1 MNSPDAIAVVVL
13 NWRQAAL
20 TRRCLESLSRQQTNL
35 PWHLVVVDNESSQA
49 ERDQIGQAVEA
60 LWTNRQPTWQSAAL
74 LTSEANLG
82 FAGGMNCGIVY
93 ARQSHPAM
101 GYWLLNNDI
110 ELADDA
116 LQALHVAAREYPDWG
131 IVGSLIEGETGLSGQ
146 TLHGGYCYQ
155 PWLSRIRPCT
165 RPEHK
170 PDYMAGAALFIREAL
185 IEEIGLLSE
194 DFFLYGEELDLAYRA
209 RSAGWSQG
217 YARNCR
223 LWHDAG
229 RSTGAASAI
238 AGKSPAWSREYFEN
252 RSALRL
258 TWKHHRHCLPSVIT
272 VRAAAK
278 LLLGMAGKRHFS
290 AFWQALK
297 DFRRP
302 LPKLQHSET
311 RLQHQWPEGNSDQ
324 TKQ

>member
-1 MNSPDAIAVVVL
+1 VNNSDAIAVVVL

-20 TRRCLESLSRQQTNL
+20 TRRCLESLARQQTNF
-35 PWHLVVVDNESSQA
+35 PWHLIVVDNESSQA
-49 ERDQIGQAVEA
+49 ERDQIGQAMET

-74 LTSEANLG
+74 LTSRANLG
-82 FAGGMNCGIVY
+82 FAGGMNCGIAY
-93 ARQSHPAM
+93 ARQSHPPV
-101 GYWLLNNDI
+101 GYWLLNNDV
-110 ELADDA
+110 ELADGA
-116 LQALHVAAREYPDWG
+116 LQALQETAREHPGWG
-131 IVGSLIEGETGLSGQ
+131 IVGSLIQGESSLNGQ
-146 TLHGGYCYQ
+146 TLHGGYRYQ

-165 RPEHK
+165 CPDHK
-170 PDYMAGAALFIREAL
+170 LDYMAGAALFIREAV
-185 IEEIGLLSE
+185 IEDIGLLSQE
-194 DFFLYGEELDLAYRA
+194 YFLYGEELDLAYRA
-209 RSAGWSQG
+209 QEAGWSQG
-217 YARNCR
+217 YARGCR

-238 AGKSPAWSREYFEN
+238 AGKTPAWSREYFEN

-258 TWKHHRHCLPSVIT
+258 TWKYHRHCLPSVMT

-302 LPKLQHSET
+302 LPKLQQSDT
-311 RLQHQWPEGNSDQ
+311 YLQRQWPASDSDYS
-324 TKQ
+324 KL